1 MRTNMHE
8 GARVALMSREKAGE
22 IRGTVLIADDHE
34 VFRFGLAQ
42 LLRRSMGVKKVIEA
56 ESFAEALKQLD
67 DPDLTL
73 AIFDLGMPGIT
84 GPHDLTLVRQR
95 RPGVRVVVLTA
106 SESRNDILGSLEAGV
121 HGFIIKSERTDALIA
136 RLRYVASGEI
146 YVPPI
151 LAESPGAVEPAA
163 TGADELEQGEQTL
176 SDRQKDV
183 LRGLVKG
190 LSNKEIARE
199 LGLSEGTVKMHI
211 AALFRALGAA
221 NRAHAAALGKH
232 LLR

>member
-1 MRTNMHE
+1 M
-8 GARVALMSREKAGE
+8 ARDKATDL
-22 IRGTVLIADDHE
+22 RGTVLIADDHE

-42 LLRRSMGVKKVIEA
+42 VLRRSTGVKNVLEA
-56 ESFAEALKQLD
+56 ETFQEAWKQLQ

-73 AIFDLGMPGIT
+73 AIFDLGMPGIK
-84 GPHDLTLVRQR
+84 GPHDLMRVRQR
-95 RPGVRVVVLTA
+95 YPDIRVVVLTA
-106 SESRNDILGSLEAGV
+106 SESRADILAALQAGV
-121 HGFIIKSERTDALIA
+121 HGFIIKSERTDALIG

-146 YVPPI
+146 YVPPV
-151 LAESPGAVEPAA
+151 LAETQRDGERETSPASDGDA
-163 TGADELEQGEQTL
+163 GEQAL
-176 SDRQKDV
+176 SERQKDV

-211 AALFRALGAA
+211 AALFRALGAS

-232 LLR
+232 LLN